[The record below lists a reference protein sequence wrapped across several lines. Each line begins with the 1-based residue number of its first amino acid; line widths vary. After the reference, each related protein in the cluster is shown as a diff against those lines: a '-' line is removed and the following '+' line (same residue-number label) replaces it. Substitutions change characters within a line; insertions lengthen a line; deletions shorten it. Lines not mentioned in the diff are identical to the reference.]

1 MTEILKE
8 VDQMQWFNLPLMV
21 ALALLVGVVVMV
33 RRRAASRT
41 DDEAGYELNERLL
54 SAAQC
59 DFLEVLEQAVGADH
73 RIMVRVPVA
82 DVVSVGDDLEGKAWQ
97 RAAERL
103 LDREFS
109 FLVCTRGALEP
120 VCAVE
125 LDEPVTRPG
134 KAAQRDLRLDAI
146 CEQAGLPLLRV
157 PAQASHQV
165 ADIGLQFDALFE
177 VPATAL
183 TGLKPEPELPLA
195 MSLSARPDN
204 LSEATFSPVAAA
216 AMACPECG
224 APMVLQPAARG
235 TAPEQR
241 YWACSLAPACRQRLP
256 VVRRDD
262 ISSPQ
267 LEGLVP

>member
-8 VDQMQWFNLPLMV
+8 ADQMQWFNLPIMV
-21 ALALLVGVVVMV
+21 ALVLLVGVVVML

-41 DDEAGYELNERLL
+41 DDDACYELNERLL

-59 DFLEVLEQAVGADH
+59 DFLEVLEQAVGTDH

-82 DVVSVGDDLEGKAWQ
+82 AVVSVGDDLAGKAWQ

-103 LDREFS
+103 QDREFS
-109 FLVCTRGALEP
+109 FLVCTRAALEP

-125 LDEPVTRPG
+125 LDEPVTRRG
-134 KAAQRDLRLDAI
+134 KVAPRDLMLDAV

-157 PAQASHQV
+157 PAQASYQV

-177 VPATAL
+177 LPAAAL
-183 TGLKPEPELPLA
+183 TGLRPEPEMPLA

-204 LSEATFSPVAAA
+204 LTQATFSPLATT

-224 APMVLQPAARG
+224 APMVLQPPARRS
-235 TAPEQR
+235 ASDQR
-241 YWACSLAPACRQRLP
+241 YWTCSLAPACRQRLP
-256 VVRRDD
+256 VAPREDL
-262 ISSPQ
+262 SSPQ